1 MYFEIFDKYKWSNK
15 QWQIKRER
23 KHMAITRLKHH
34 DNCTV
39 KVKQC
44 KHTSAHYAEL
54 RCEQCNTHIQWL
66 NRQEAQKIAP
76 ITNGKDFMFT
86 RAAFE

>member
-1 MYFEIFDKYKWSNK
+1 MIFLINTNV
-15 QWQIKRER
+15 QWQTKQETN
-23 KHMAITRLKHH
+23 MAITRLKHH